1 MGRWRDTEDDGGG
14 RIQSQTYH
22 SPPLSILFLVSHK
35 DVITR
40 SKYLYCKWAQ
50 LTFVEFFK
58 ILGLPWWQASL
69 VAQRLKCLSTM
80 RETRVLSLCWEDP
93 LEKEMKW
100 QSTPVLLPGKSHG
113 QRSLVGYS
121 PWGCK
126 ESDMTERLQSL
137 THSPT

>member
-80 RETRVLSLCWEDP
+80 RETWVQFLGQEDL
-93 LEKEMKW
+93 LEKEMATYSSILAWKIPW
-100 QSTPVLLPGKSHG
+100 TKEPGG
-113 QRSLVGYS
+113 
-121 PWGCK
+121 
-126 ESDMTERLQSL
+126 LQSMESL
-137 THSPT
+137 RVGHD